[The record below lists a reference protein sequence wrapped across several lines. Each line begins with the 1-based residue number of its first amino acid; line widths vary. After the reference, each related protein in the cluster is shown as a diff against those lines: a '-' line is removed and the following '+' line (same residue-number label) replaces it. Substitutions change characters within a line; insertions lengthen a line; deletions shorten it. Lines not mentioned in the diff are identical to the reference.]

1 MNLALKKVLVLL
13 AVRVDSQ
20 HCWLHVYL
28 NKPVNAHT
36 YIYIYSNT
44 NLIRTR
50 LVSLGV
56 CTIYIPLIHY
66 NALHT
71 AAQ

>member
-28 NKPVNAHT
+28 NKPVNAHIFK
-36 YIYIYSNT
+36 YKSEK
-44 NLIRTR
+44 TR

>member
-36 YIYIYSNT
+36 YIYIY
-44 NLIRTR
+44 IQ
-50 LVSLGV
+50 
-56 CTIYIPLIHY
+56 IQI
-66 NALHT
+66 
-71 AAQ
+71 

>member
-28 NKPVNAHT
+28 NKPVNAHIFK
-36 YIYIYSNT
+36 YKSEKDP
-44 NLIRTR
+44 
-50 LVSLGV
+50 LGFSWGLYYLY
-56 CTIYIPLIHY
+56 TINPL
-66 NALHT
+66 
-71 AAQ
+71 

>member
-36 YIYIYSNT
+36 YIYIYIFKYKSDKGP
-44 NLIRTR
+44 
-50 LVSLGV
+50 LGFSWGLYYLY
-56 CTIYIPLIHY
+56 TINPL
-66 NALHT
+66 
-71 AAQ
+71 